1 MKTRARVYAWFVI
14 VLTTGLVVLPLLR
27 DQDLPSLQ
35 TFLLWIAALA
45 AVQLLPVSLG
55 FGTEVTMGFPL
66 HIAVEILFPPLP
78 AMLIAG
84 LSAFDMR
91 EVRREIPA
99 WRALFNRAQLMLAAG
114 AGSAVMHAAGNPD
127 FAFPIGTLLI
137 SAGVL
142 AHIAVNLGLVGV
154 MVHRDRGVGLRES
167 YQTLLPKP
175 IGGFWILQAA
185 LAALGAAIAAV
196 YLKIGGFV
204 VLFIIPL
211 LFARLSLLG
220 ARAQQEL
227 SERIQLQQK
236 RLLEATEQVFQERER
251 DRGRIAEEIHDHP
264 LQLLAAAVYG
274 CSNASAFIEAGRA
287 DDATKAVEAARDA
300 IDNAISALR
309 GSLVD
314 LRRSTVEE
322 GGLMQTIT
330 NFAEQVATLWGT
342 EVRIEGRIDVEP
354 PIPVALAAFQ
364 ILQEGLTNALKH
376 AQSNTVTVK
385 ISDDDDGRVHI
396 VVEDEGAGFDASEE
410 VGADHV
416 GMRLMKERAARVG
429 GTLALQSSPGEGTR
443 VEAIL
448 PGGVAS

>member
-1 MKTRARVYAWFVI
+1 
-14 VLTTGLVVLPLLR
+14 
-27 DQDLPSLQ
+27 
-35 TFLLWIAALA
+35 
-45 AVQLLPVSLG
+45 
-55 FGTEVTMGFPL
+55 MGFPI
-66 HIAVEILFPPLP
+66 HIAVEILYSPAA
-78 AMLIAG
+78 AMLITG

-91 EVRREIPA
+91 EVRREIPV
-99 WRALFNRAQLMLAAG
+99 WRGLFNRAQLMLAAG
-114 AGSAVMHAAGNPD
+114 AGSAVMHAAGKPNFD
-127 FAFPIGTLLI
+127 FPNGTLLI

-142 AHIAVNLGLVGV
+142 VHIGVNLGLVGV
-154 MVHRDRGVGLRES
+154 MVHRDRGVGLRRS
-167 YQTLLPKP
+167 YQILLPKP
-175 IGGFWILQAA
+175 VGGFWILQAA

-196 YLKIGGFV
+196 YLRIGGFV

-227 SERIQLQQK
+227 SQRIQQQQR

-251 DRGRIAEEIHDHP
+251 DRHRIAEEIHDHP

-274 CSNASAFIEAGRA
+274 CGNASAFIEAGRR
-287 DDATKAVEAARDA
+287 DDAAKAVEAARHAVDDA
-300 IDNAISALR
+300 ITALR

-330 NFAEQVATLWGT
+330 HFADQVATLWGAD
-342 EVRIEGRIDVEP
+342 VRVQGSITVEP

-410 VGADHV
+410 AGADHV

-429 GTLALQSSPGEGTR
+429 GSIALQSSPGEGTR

-448 PGGVAS
+448 PGGVAP

>member
-1 MKTRARVYAWFVI
+1 
-14 VLTTGLVVLPLLR
+14 
-27 DQDLPSLQ
+27 
-35 TFLLWIAALA
+35 
-45 AVQLLPVSLG
+45 
-55 FGTEVTMGFPL
+55 
-66 HIAVEILFPPLP
+66 
-78 AMLIAG
+78 
-84 LSAFDMR
+84 
-91 EVRREIPA
+91 
-99 WRALFNRAQLMLAAG
+99 
-114 AGSAVMHAAGNPD
+114 
-127 FAFPIGTLLI
+127 
-137 SAGVL
+137 
-142 AHIAVNLGLVGV
+142 
-154 MVHRDRGVGLRES
+154 
-167 YQTLLPKP
+167 
-175 IGGFWILQAA
+175 
-185 LAALGAAIAAV
+185 
-196 YLKIGGFV
+196 
-204 VLFIIPL
+204 
-211 LFARLSLLG
+211 SLLG